1 MRAQIRKWGNS
12 AAVRIPAS
20 VLDAADLRIDQSVK
34 IDARAGRI
42 VIEKAEPPAYDLDV
56 LLSAMKPE
64 NFPDDVDFGKPAG
77 REVW

>member
-34 IDARAGRI
+34 IDARGGRI
-42 VIEKAEPPAYDLDV
+42 VIEKAGPPVYDLDT
-56 LLSAMKPE
+56 LLSGMKPE
-64 NFPDDVDFGKPAG
+64 NFPDDADFGKPVG